1 LLDSIYEALGKSSE
15 RVSLAEQRLEHCSDI
30 AERIPILITLMTT
43 AEACGFND
51 RASAAVKSLLRLDP
65 ANIAYLKA
73 ATEIFIKSGDL
84 EALREA
90 REAIEDLGSGSV
102 AGPVERLIQA
112 SELALMAGLLEDA
125 SQLLIRLA
133 GIDPRAAVVAAVGAL
148 AVQGKG
154 SLELMLPVI
163 RQAASASPGVGKQTE
178 VAAILFKAAERMLD
192 TSVEVALPLL
202 EMAVFLDPDN
212 VSAVMTLAA
221 VYESMGMAAESE
233 SLLANMN

>member
-1 LLDSIYEALGKSSE
+1 
-15 RVSLAEQRLEHCSDI
+15 
-30 AERIPILITLMTT
+30 
-43 AEACGFND
+43 
-51 RASAAVKSLLRLDP
+51 VKSLLRLDP